1 MVGLVELSL
10 RKFNYPLMPLQN
22 GWGEKL
28 PVFTQIHDELR
39 HCQTPKQWIVLKA
52 DEQRNNRTQP
62 LPTDRV
68 VVAAVAAV
76 ATVVVGVDDDST
88 NAAGTEHQHGDPQSH
103 PVVGRGRCCC

>member
-1 MVGLVELSL
+1 M
-10 RKFNYPLMPLQN
+10 
-22 GWGEKL
+22 
-28 PVFTQIHDELR
+28 
-39 HCQTPKQWIVLKA
+39 LKA

-68 VVAAVAAV
+68 VDDVVVVVAAAV